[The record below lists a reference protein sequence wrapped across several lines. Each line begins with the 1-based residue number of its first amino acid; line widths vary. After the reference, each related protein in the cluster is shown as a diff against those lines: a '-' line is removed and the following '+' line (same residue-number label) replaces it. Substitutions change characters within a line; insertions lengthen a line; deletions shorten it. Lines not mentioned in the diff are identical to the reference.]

1 MLLHIEKNPTAL
13 HEKMVAW
20 IYEYITIALKEQN
33 RFTWVLSGGE
43 TPKQLYRLLAASPW
57 KEKIPWEKIH
67 FFFGDE
73 RYVPFT
79 SEENNGKMAFES
91 LLKDVP
97 VPPEQ
102 IHYIDTKLTP
112 DESAEAY
119 KNILD
124 DYFPEAGKSFD
135 LVLLGMGDDGHTLSV
150 FPHSELINDQSGP
163 VNAFYVPGKKMFRIT
178 LLPHIVNQATQVAF
192 LVEGEKKA
200 ATLAAVLYGPYQP
213 EKYPAQL
220 IKPSHGELH
229 WFIDEAAAARL

>member
-1 MLLHIEKNPTAL
+1 MFLHIEKDPAEL
-13 HEKMVAW
+13 HEKMAAW
-20 IYEYITIALKEQN
+20 IYEYITWALKGQD

-73 RYVPFT
+73 RYVPFDN
-79 SEENNGKMAFES
+79 EENNGKMAFES
-91 LLKDVP
+91 LLKQVP
-97 VPPEQ
+97 VSPEQ
-102 IHYIDTKLTP
+102 VHYIDTKLTP
-112 DESAEAY
+112 EESAIAY
-119 KNILD
+119 KKILD
-124 DYFPEAGKSFD
+124 VYFPEARKSFD

-150 FPHSELINDQSGP
+150 FPGSELIRDQSAS
-163 VNAFYVPGKKMFRIT
+163 VKAFFVPGKKMYRIT
-178 LLPHIVNQATQVAF
+178 LLPTIVNQSARIAF

-200 ATLAAVLYGPYQP
+200 ATLAAVLYGARQP
-213 EKYPAQL
+213 EKFPAQL